1 MLLSLIAQQQRR
13 LPLLGAAT
21 VGGFILTEGLKHWF
35 PSVNP
40 ALVLALL
47 LATLIGTGKLASP

>member
-1 MLLSLIAQQQRR
+1 MILSLMMQHRLR
-13 LPLLGAAT
+13 LPLIAVAAI
-21 VGGFILTEGLKHWF
+21 GGFILTEGLKHWL

-47 LATLIGTGKLASP
+47 IAMLVGTGKLASP